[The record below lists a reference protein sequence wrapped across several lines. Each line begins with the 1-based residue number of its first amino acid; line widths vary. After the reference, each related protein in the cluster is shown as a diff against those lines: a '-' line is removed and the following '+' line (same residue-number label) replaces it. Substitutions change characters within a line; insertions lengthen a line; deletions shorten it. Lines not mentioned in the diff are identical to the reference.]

1 MTWTSIHASVHRTIR
16 ARALF
21 QKGQSLLVAVSG
33 GQDSLCLMQLLLD
46 LQPKWNWVLAIAH
59 CNHRWRSDSSAN
71 ADYIEQLAQRWQ
83 VPYFG
88 AVAIA
93 PPTSEATARDWRYE
107 KLAEIAQEQ
116 GYSAIVTGHTASDR
130 AETLLYNLIRGSGA
144 DGLQAL
150 TWQRELNS
158 GLQLVRPLLEIT
170 RTQTAQFCETAQLQ
184 VWQDSTNQDLR
195 YARNRIRQELLP
207 YLKTHF
213 NPQVEQALSQTAEL
227 LRGDINYLETAATAL
242 RQQATAP
249 ELFCS
254 NQSTSP
260 EESSEYRLNRLVL
273 KPAHPALQRRVIR
286 QWLQQVLPEAPNF
299 DQIEKLTALI
309 SAPNRSQTDP
319 FPGGAIATVQG
330 DWICLEVREAKN

>member
-93 PPTSEATARDWRYE
+93 PPTSEAAARDWRYE
-107 KLAEIAQEQ
+107 KLTEIAQEQ

-150 TWQRELNS
+150 AWQRELHA

-184 VWQDSTNQDLR
+184 PTRICATLATAFVKSCCPTSKHTSTLKSSKPYLRRQSYCEAISITWKQPLLPCDSKQPHQSFFAPTSPLRQKNLLSIDST
-195 YARNRIRQELLP
+195 
-207 YLKTHF
+207 
-213 NPQVEQALSQTAEL
+213 
-227 LRGDINYLETAATAL
+227 
-242 RQQATAP
+242 
-249 ELFCS
+249 
-254 NQSTSP
+254 
-260 EESSEYRLNRLVL
+260 
-273 KPAHPALQRRVIR
+273 
-286 QWLQQVLPEAPNF
+286 
-299 DQIEKLTALI
+299 
-309 SAPNRSQTDP
+309 
-319 FPGGAIATVQG
+319 
-330 DWICLEVREAKN
+330 DWC